1 MTQSSVEHNI
11 GYLSRSCSKQYQ
23 QQLLSLPL
31 FSLFFFF
38 SSFPLF
44 FLLRILLGLEAYSVN
59 FIYLVVKNNKAIKN
73 DIGDRQEDVSCVIR
87 QREEEKRFVFLL
99 VIVLFIT
106 LSTFLVHVFFMQQ
119 NLQYLYNVIMFE
131 IPREA
136 HSSTVTQ
143 SSAALTNHTQTAFDK
158 QSPIWP
164 SMRILP
170 CPRRNRRRHW
180 PPIL

>member
-11 GYLSRSCSKQYQ
+11 GYLSWSCSKQYQ

-87 QREEEKRFVFLL
+87 QREEEKRFIFL
-99 VIVLFIT
+99 
-106 LSTFLVHVFFMQQ
+106 SFLVHVFFMQQ